1 MSDDLKKS
9 MREDFDIASDR
20 MRNID
25 FQVDTLTNSN
35 SSGAYYTPG
44 RNTITVG
51 HFLDDEYKTRWS
63 GSKGT
68 LTHEQKH
75 RDNENQGMYAYAMSV
90 EQVYKVCMHDE
101 ISANMAELIH
111 WRDEYIKTGDIA
123 VLEDNRCSS
132 LFGFYT
138 DAVKRGEINPFSNS
152 EEDFDKEMSLIVN
165 RTRDMWVKTYA
176 STQYLEDHVTNAKY
190 YGEEDG
196 KHAEFYDQ
204 NYERAKKIAYTIG
217 GVDFTKYM
225 DKDVEVPEQ
234 GKRKIMTSDNM
245 VELLGLPE
253 YDGNMSLLQYQ
264 KLLQHALV
272 MKDSKVG
279 INSKDYFS
287 SASELTRGK
296 LSLDMAA
303 YSYLTEGK
311 LVDSTQ
317 ENYKEALD
325 NIAQEDKKVIEDVIT
340 NIAKD
345 YEKRGEKLP
354 EDNDEAYN
362 EAVNKLYTGHVK
374 FNQDDLRYDGD
385 VNLRNAF
392 NPNDE
397 LPLKE
402 LPKQAQE
409 AQQKLED
416 MGMWGRG
423 VKQYGNFFV
432 GDGLSYDKAANLPYG
447 LRYPVE
453 VLGVGIGAPILAV
466 GKKCMEFGSD
476 CIDAVKSWLGNEN
489 SENLRGHDNQ
499 PIHDISKGVP
509 QYHEWSKEKRVS
521 PVQNVQILNLMA
533 DVIEKPSD
541 KPDRF
546 LGRRAKED
554 RETIK
559 KDMKNE
565 AKEKARMIKVV
576 EGMNRVNGAKS
587 AMDVS
592 QTINTLYDKF
602 GDNAYE
608 LLTKAVNEPFNFAQN
623 IGDSSIRTSR
633 DAVRSLCDTDD
644 AKKSAVISAVLNA
657 RDR

>member
-1 MSDDLKKS
+1 MNDDLKKS

-90 EQVYKVCMHDE
+90 EQAYKVCMHDE

-111 WRDEYIKTGDIA
+111 WRNEYIKTGDIA

-176 STQYLEDHVTNAKY
+176 STQYLEDHITNAKY

-287 SASELTRGK
+287 FTSELTRGK
-296 LSLDMAA
+296 LSLDMGAF
-303 YSYLTEGK
+303 SYLTEGK
-311 LVDSTQ
+311 LDDSTQ
-317 ENYKEALD
+317 EDYKEALD
-325 NIAQEDKKVIEDVIT
+325 NIAKEDKKVIEDVIT

-402 LPKQAQE
+402 LPQKAQE

-423 VKQYGNFFV
+423 VKQYGNFFL
-432 GDGLSYDKAANLPYG
+432 GDELDYEKAANMPYG

-466 GKKCMEFGSD
+466 GKKCMEFGVD

-521 PVQNVQILNLMA
+521 PVQNAQILNLMA

-608 LLTKAVNEPFNFAQN
+608 LLTKAVNEPFSFAQN

-644 AKKSAVISAVLNA
+644 AKKNAVINAVLNA

>member
-1 MSDDLKKS
+1 MRDDLKKS
-9 MREDFDIASDR
+9 MKKDFDEATER
-20 MRNID
+20 MRNVD
-25 FQVDTLTNSN
+25 FQVDTLANNTGTGGYFNPANNSI
-35 SSGAYYTPG
+35 
-44 RNTITVG
+44 TINY
-51 HFLDDEYKTRWS
+51 FENDEYFNKWS
-63 GSKGT
+63 GSGFI
-68 LTHEQKH
+68 LMHEQKH
-75 RDNENQGMYAYAMSV
+75 RDNENQGMYAYAISK
-90 EQVYKVCMHDE
+90 EQAYKLNMHDE
-101 ISANMAELIH
+101 ISANMAELIYL
-111 WRDEYIKTGDIA
+111 RDEYLKTGDIS
-123 VLEDNRCSS
+123 VFEEDGERFS
-132 LFGFYT
+132 FY
-138 DAVKRGEINPFSNS
+138 AKAIKNGEVNPFSNS
-152 EEDFDKEMSLIVN
+152 KEDFDKDMSLIVN
-165 RTRDMWVKTYA
+165 RTRDMWVKDLGHISYVEQNSGYA
-176 STQYLEDHVTNAKY
+176 LY
-190 YGEEDG
+190 YGEIDG

-272 MKDSKVG
+272 MQDAKVG

-311 LVDSTQ
+311 LDDSTQ
-317 ENYKEALD
+317 EKYKDALD

-362 EAVNKLYTGHVK
+362 EAVDKIYTGTVK
-374 FNQDDLRYDGD
+374 FDEDDLKYEGEI
-385 VNLRNAF
+385 NLRKAF

-402 LPKQAQE
+402 LPKVAQKC
-409 AQQKLED
+409 QQKLED
-416 MGMWGRG
+416 MGGWERG
-423 VKQYGNFFV
+423 LKQYASFFGEDV
-432 GDGLSYDKAANLPYG
+432 NLEKVSNLPAVVRHP
-447 LRYPVE
+447 LE
-453 VLGVGIGAPILAV
+453 ALGVYVGTPVVAG
-466 GKKCMEFGSD
+466 GKKIIEYGKAGVDSVKEWFGEKKEN
-476 CIDAVKSWLGNEN
+476 IPVRPVKANRKPEY
-489 SENLRGHDNQ
+489 E
-499 PIHDISKGVP
+499 
-509 QYHEWSKEKRVS
+509 EWSKERRVS
-521 PVQNVQILNLMA
+521 PVQNEQILNLMA
-533 DVIEKPSD
+533 NVIEKPTNRD
-541 KPDRF
+541 KPDV
-546 LGRRAKED
+546 LIGRKD

-608 LLTKAVNEPFNFAQN
+608 LLTKAVNEPFNFAQD
-623 IGDSSIRTSR
+623 IGDSTIRTSR
-633 DAVRSLCDTDD
+633 DAVRSLCNTDD
-644 AKKSAVISAVLNA
+644 KNKNAVINSVL
-657 RDR
+657 RIKER

>member
-9 MREDFDIASDR
+9 MREDFDIATDK

-35 SSGAYYTPG
+35 SSGAYYTPS

-51 HFLDDEYKTRWS
+51 HFLDNEYKTRWS

-75 RDNENQGMYAYAMSV
+75 RDNENQGIHAYAMSV
-90 EQVYKVCMHDE
+90 EQAYKVCMHDE

-123 VLEDNRCSS
+123 VLENNRCSS

-176 STQYLEDHVTNAKY
+176 STQYLEGHITNAKY

-217 GVDFTKYM
+217 GVDFTEYM

-234 GKRKIMTSDNM
+234 GKKRILPTSQL
-245 VELLGLPE
+245 VKHIGVPE

-272 MKDSKVG
+272 MNDKRVG
-279 INSKDYFS
+279 INSKEKFNNG
-287 SASELTRGK
+287 EFTCGQFN
-296 LSLDMAA
+296 LDMGAF
-303 YSYLTEGK
+303 SYLTEGK
-311 LVDSTQ
+311 LTTSSQ

-325 NIAQEDKKVIEDVIT
+325 NMAKEDKELIDNIIIG
-340 NIAKD
+340 IAKD

-354 EDNDEAYN
+354 EDNDKAYN
-362 EAVNKLYTGHVK
+362 DAVNKLYTGHVK
-374 FNQDDLRYDGD
+374 FNQDDLKYEGD
-385 VNLRNAF
+385 VNLRDAF

-402 LPKQAQE
+402 LPQKAQE
-409 AQQKLED
+409 SQQKLED

-423 VKQYGNFFV
+423 VRQYGNFFV
-432 GDGLSYDKAANLPYG
+432 DDELNYDMVANMPYG
-447 LRYPVE
+447 LRYPME
-453 VLGVGIGAPILAV
+453 VLGVGIGVPILALGNKCVEV
-466 GKKCMEFGSD
+466 GKG
-476 CIDAVKSWLGNEN
+476 CIDTIKGWLGMKDDEN
-489 SENLRGHDNQ
+489 KPVRPVKEDNT
-499 PIHDISKGVP
+499 P
-509 QYHEWSKEKRVS
+509 QYEEWSKEKRVS
-521 PVQNVQILNLMA
+521 PVQNAQILNLMA

-541 KPDRF
+541 RPDRF
-546 LGRRAKED
+546 LGRRPKED
-554 RETIK
+554 REALK
-559 KDMKNE
+559 KDMQNE

-576 EGMNRVNGAKS
+576 EGMNRVNGAKK
-587 AMDVS
+587 AIDVS

-633 DAVRSLCDTDD
+633 DAVRSLCDTDETKRD
-644 AKKSAVISAVLNA
+644 AVISAVLKE
-657 RDR
+657 RGR